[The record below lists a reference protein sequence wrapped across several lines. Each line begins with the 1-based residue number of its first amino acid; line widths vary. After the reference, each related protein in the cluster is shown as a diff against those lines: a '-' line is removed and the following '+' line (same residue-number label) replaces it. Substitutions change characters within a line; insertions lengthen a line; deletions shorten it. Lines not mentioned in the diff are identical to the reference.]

1 MQDNYRPT
9 TDAQNAYQHR
19 AAPCTA
25 TADPD
30 DGGDSWRAVAA
41 RQAATAGMHPDR
53 EAEL

>member
-9 TDAQNAYQHR
+9 TDAQYAYQHR
-19 AAPCTA
+19 HAQRAATV
-25 TADPD
+25 DPD
-30 DGGDSWRAVAA
+30 DDGDSWRAVAA